1 MKTRTTRTDH
11 ITEDAMGIWREQ
23 QGWKASG
30 SSDAA
35 TEPWSYFIETVAS
48 LPEAPVAMPS
58 LMEELIAFSGVTRSL
73 LEAVEAKDGD
83 TRGHCERVATLSR
96 RLAVAAGCHSELVE
110 EATVCGLL
118 HDIGKI
124 GVPDHV
130 LKKTDRLTDEEFLA
144 IKSHSEVG
152 ERILGCMPELHRIRA
167 GVRSH
172 HERWDGRGYP
182 DGLAE
187 HDIPLLGRIVGIAD
201 AYDAMRSNRVYRR
214 SMSRADALNEI
225 ANGAGHQF
233 DPELAVCFLSMMQA
247 DHAATSF
254 QFPHGAAS
262 ARRSA

>member
-1 MKTRTTRTDH
+1 
-11 ITEDAMGIWREQ
+11 MGTWREQ
-23 QGWKASG
+23 QGWKAKG
-30 SSDAA
+30 SAEAA
-35 TEPWSYFIETVAS
+35 SEPWGFIIETVAS
-48 LPEAPVAMPS
+48 LPEAPIAMPS
-58 LMEELIAFSGVTRSL
+58 LMEELIAFSGVTRTL

-96 RLAVAAGCHSELVE
+96 RLAIAAGCHSELVE

-118 HDIGKI
+118 HDVGKI

-130 LKKTDRLTDEEFLA
+130 LKKTGRLDDEEFAA
-144 IKSHSEVG
+144 IKTHSEIG
-152 ERILGCMPELHRIRA
+152 ERILGCMPELERIRA

-187 HDIPLLGRIVGIAD
+187 HDIPLLGRIVGIVD
-201 AYDAMRSNRVYRR
+201 AYDAMRSNRVYRN
-214 SMSRADALNEI
+214 SMSRDDALNEI

-247 DHAATSF
+247 EQSTTTFH
-254 QFPHGAAS
+254 FPRGAVP

>member
-1 MKTRTTRTDH
+1 MQTRATRTHH
-11 ITEDAMGIWREQ
+11 ITEDELGIWRER
-23 QGWKASG
+23 QGWTATG
-30 SSDAA
+30 AA
-35 TEPWSYFIETVAS
+35 DSKKEPWDFIIETVAS
-48 LPEAPVAMPS
+48 LPEAPIAMPS

-96 RLAVAAGCHSELVE
+96 RLAIAAGCDSEFVE

-118 HDIGKI
+118 HDVGKI

-130 LKKTDRLTDEEFLA
+130 LKKTDRLTDEEFIS
-144 IKSHSEVG
+144 IKSHCEIG
-152 ERILGCMPELHRIRA
+152 ERILGCMPELDRIRA

-187 HDIPLLGRIVGIAD
+187 HDIPLLGRIIGIVD

-214 SMSRADALNEI
+214 SMSRDDALNEI

-247 DHAATSF
+247 EQAATTY
-254 QFPHGAAS
+254 QFPHGAVP